1 MKLFVWDFHGVLE
14 KGNDHAVVEI
24 TNMAL
29 EQHGYDRRMTVEE
42 SEYLAGLRWNEY
54 FAYLLP
60 EASPEECKKLQ
71 AVSVELSHNCPEII
85 AKHIKLNDHAD
96 YVLDSISSRKFTQIL
111 ISNTQPKSLD
121 LFVQF
126 VGIEKY
132 FPPSHRFAV
141 DNHAHKHSSK
151 LDYLEGFLQD
161 KHFPAGIVSIGD
173 SPHDMAM
180 IHNHPKGIGYLY
192 AHPGR
197 THRKVESHYKISDL
211 RHVLQEI
218 ESH

>member
-24 TNMAL
+24 TNIAL
-29 EQHGYDRRMTVEE
+29 ERHGYHRRMTIEE
-42 SEYLAGLRWNEY
+42 SEYLAGLRWHEY
-54 FAYLLP
+54 FSYLLP
-60 EASPEECKKLQ
+60 EADEEKCKELQ
-71 AVSVELSHNCPEII
+71 VTCVDISHNYPEII
-85 AKHIKLNDHAD
+85 AKHIRLNDHAE
-96 YVLDSISSRKFTQIL
+96 YVLETIFNKKLTQIV

-121 LFVQF
+121 LFIKY

-141 DNHAHKHSSK
+141 DNHHHKHSSK
-151 LDYLEGFLQD
+151 LDYLESFLQD
-161 KHFPAGIVSIGD
+161 KHFPAGVVSIGD
-173 SPHDMAM
+173 SPHDMTM

-197 THRKVESHYKISDL
+197 THRNVKSHYKITDL

-218 ESH
+218 EL